1 MTHNINKKRLIIRL
15 ALVAL
20 LVLLCFV
27 LYYVG
32 KEHEVLIDNK
42 TAAIDGHEYQEI
54 AYMNVVV
61 DGDEDKAM
69 EFYAGDRDVVKLK
82 GPSHRIKITVI
93 NEDTEEVIKTVERD
107 LSLGAVS
114 SVMYSLPAI
123 VAGAPTVELPL
134 PHTEAQEESGGGDA
148 PQQEEVPTGEAPA
161 LSD

>member
-1 MTHNINKKRLIIRL
+1 M
-15 ALVAL
+15 
-20 LVLLCFV
+20 
-27 LYYVG
+27 
-32 KEHEVLIDNK
+32 LIDNK
-42 TAAIDGHEYQEI
+42 TAAIDGREYQEI

-123 VAGAPTVELPL
+123 VDGAPTVELPL